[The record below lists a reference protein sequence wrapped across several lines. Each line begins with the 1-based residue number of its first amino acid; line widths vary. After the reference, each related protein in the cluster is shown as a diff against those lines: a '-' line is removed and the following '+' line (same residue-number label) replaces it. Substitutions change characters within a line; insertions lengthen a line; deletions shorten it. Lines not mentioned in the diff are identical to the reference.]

1 MFIQQQIDHLIQ
13 VNAGGDGWD
22 AGRWEIQL
30 KHYQKCNAII
40 TCKFKQYYAK
50 TFLATYRIQGTIW
63 GRFFEWSATK
73 VQTLSQWFFLKVILS
88 IRPEMGGNACPNF
101 ECPTPSPSTKFWF
114 HQVRACVKFW
124 NSRKDQSVG
133 KTFEISVSKHGN
145 FELFHSHGTISYGPY
160 HMWLRFNS
168 QAD

>member
-73 VQTLSQWFFLKVILS
+73 VQTLSQWFFSKIILS
-88 IRPEMGGNACPNF
+88 IIPEFGGYACPNF
-101 ECPTPSPSTKFWF
+101 ECQNFLKFSSF
-114 HQVRACVKFW
+114 
-124 NSRKDQSVG
+124 RKDQSFG
-133 KTFEISVSKHGN
+133 SSFRYLSMEISSFFRVIWPPCISVCGFGSTPKRTSPWNIEIFVMGKN
-145 FELFHSHGTISYGPY
+145 F
-160 HMWLRFNS
+160 
-168 QAD
+168 

>member
-73 VQTLSQWFFLKVILS
+73 VHPFFQRFLLKIIEKFQTMFLRTLLSKVWPTESKPKVFVLS
-88 IRPEMGGNACPNF
+88 
-101 ECPTPSPSTKFWF
+101 W
-114 HQVRACVKFW
+114 
-124 NSRKDQSVG
+124 
-133 KTFEISVSKHGN
+133 SVS
-145 FELFHSHGTISYGPY
+145 EAE
-160 HMWLRFNS
+160 NS
-168 QAD
+168 EILVTESKKDPSNSGG

>member
-63 GRFFEWSATK
+63 GRFLNDQQQKFILFSNGFSWRSLK
-73 VQTLSQWFFLKVILS
+73 SFRPCFYGRSCQKFDRQNPSPRFLSCPGLCLRPKIQKFSWPSLKK
-88 IRPEMGGNACPNF
+88 IRP
-101 ECPTPSPSTKFWF
+101 TLV
-114 HQVRACVKFW
+114 VRVW
-124 NSRKDQSVG
+124 
-133 KTFEISVSKHGN
+133 
-145 FELFHSHGTISYGPY
+145 
-160 HMWLRFNS
+160 RF
-168 QAD
+168 

>member
-40 TCKFKQYYAK
+40 TCKFEQYYAK

-63 GRFFEWSATK
+63 GRIFGWSATK
-73 VQTLSQWFFLKVILS
+73 FIL
-88 IRPEMGGNACPNF
+88 II
-101 ECPTPSPSTKFWF
+101 
-114 HQVRACVKFW
+114 
-124 NSRKDQSVG
+124 KD
-133 KTFEISVSKHGN
+133 I
-145 FELFHSHGTISYGPY
+145 PY
-160 HMWLRFNS
+160 R
-168 QAD
+168 

>member
-63 GRFFEWSATK
+63 GCFLNDQQQKFILFRNGFSWRSLKSFGP
-73 VQTLSQWFFLKVILS
+73 WFYGHS
-88 IRPEMGGNACPNF
+88 CQ
-101 ECPTPSPSTKFWF
+101 KFVGHRIQARSF
-114 HQVRACVKFW
+114 GLVLVRVRVRKLR
-124 NSRKDQSVG
+124 NSCDRV
-133 KTFEISVSKHGN
+133 
-145 FELFHSHGTISYGPY
+145 
-160 HMWLRFNS
+160 
-168 QAD
+168 